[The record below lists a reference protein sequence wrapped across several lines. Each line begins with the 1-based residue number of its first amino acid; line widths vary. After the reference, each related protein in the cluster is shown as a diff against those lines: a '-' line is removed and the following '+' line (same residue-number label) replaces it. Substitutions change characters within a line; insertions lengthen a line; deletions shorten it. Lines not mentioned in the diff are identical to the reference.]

1 MERKKGI
8 PLVALII
15 FIVLLVSIILTCVV
29 ILGTNK
35 KKEPKQVATPTAT
48 PEPEPS
54 PAVEQIEEEYTD
66 EDDINSD
73 SDVQEAYRLTGNNKT
88 FAKYAVY
95 SSGGFNSEE
104 NNIKNE
110 LKLQLAM
117 SQVTNSDM
125 DTQSDKK
132 SVSKEVI
139 ESYVEKVFGDTSDI
153 EYKDFSLFDSD
164 TNFTDEYKTI
174 GYKYN
179 KNNASYEFN
188 ESDVEEEKP
197 SEIAE
202 LITKVTKYNTKIEI
216 YVKPIFVQS
225 IYDEER
231 QDYVRALYKN
241 YDFQLKQYPVEDSIM
256 AITNSDYE
264 TVLKSNYNQDA
275 DKLNY
280 KEVNQNIDLNQLT
293 EYKYTIVNTDEGYSL
308 KSFEK
313 IVNERPTQD
322 DNDDNEMSEQEKA
335 MFNSTF
341 DSYTGSGKSKQEI
354 NLLIDAIKLSNE
366 SNKEKKDKI
375 VSITFNGNEISLEDD
390 DVDKLNEEISKIAD
404 ELSDEKDY
412 TVKAVYKSGLIQ
424 SITITEVENNSG
436 ESSDDE
442 E

>member
-1 MERKKGI
+1 MKRKKGV
-8 PLVALII
+8 PLVALVI
-15 FIVLLVSIILTCVV
+15 FLVLLVSIILTCIV

-35 KKEPKQVATPTAT
+35 KKEPEKTSTPVAT
-48 PEPEPS
+48 PEPEPT
-54 PAVEQIEEEYTD
+54 PIAEQIEEEYTD

-88 FAKYAVY
+88 FAKYAIY
-95 SSGGFNSEE
+95 SSSGFNSEDD
-104 NNIKNE
+104 NIKNE

-139 ESYVEKVFGDTSDI
+139 ESYVKKVFGDTSNI

-202 LITKVTKYNTKIEI
+202 LITKVIKYNTKIEI

-231 QDYVRALYKN
+231 KDYIRALYKD

-280 KEVNQNIDLNQLT
+280 KEVNQNIDLNQLA
-293 EYKYTIVNTDEGYSL
+293 EYKYTIIKTDEGYSL

-313 IVNERPTQD
+313 IIVDRPTTED
-322 DNDDNEMSEQEKA
+322 SDEEMTEQEKA

-341 DSYTGSGKSKQEI
+341 DSYTGSGKSKNEI
-354 NLLIDAIKLSNE
+354 NLLIESIKSSNE

-375 VSITFNGNEISLEDD
+375 VSITFNGNQISLEND

-404 ELSDEKDY
+404 ELSEEKEY

-424 SITITEVENNSG
+424 SITITEAENNSG